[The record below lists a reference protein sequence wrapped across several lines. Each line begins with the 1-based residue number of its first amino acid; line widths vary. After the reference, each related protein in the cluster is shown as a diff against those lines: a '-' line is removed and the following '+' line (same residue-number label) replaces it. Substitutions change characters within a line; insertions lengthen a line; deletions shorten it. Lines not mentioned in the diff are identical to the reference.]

1 MDDFMRRTLRNT
13 VSLPMEGIEDTK
25 QGAGFGNNQILRIN
39 SPEIPLK
46 SEDYNAQQNKRV
58 TA

>member
-13 VSLPMEGIEDTK
+13 VSLPMKGIEDAK

-46 SEDYNAQQNKRV
+46 SEDYNAQ
-58 TA
+58 

>member
-1 MDDFMRRTLRNT
+1 MDDFMRRTLRTT

-25 QGAGFGNNQILRIN
+25 QGAGFANNQILRIN

-46 SEDYNAQQNKRV
+46 AEDYNAQQNKRV
-58 TA
+58 PA